1 MNFGNVI
8 RSKKKILKQNKYLFK
23 WKRKLRFWSKI
34 WILSLLE
41 IGMFWNLISFELEA
55 LQDNHIIRKKL
66 CAIFHIKLFLY
77 HTKCSKKSYDLQRP
91 KRLST
96 CQKYTNVFFFKY
108 SKNYINV
115 QKQYQKNC
123 HIFQTKKDLKTQLF
137 INQIQNLMYL
147 LYLILLVDKW
157 KMGLWIQTK

>member
-1 MNFGNVI
+1 MPKSINDKFWKCDQI
-8 RSKKKILKQNKYLFK
+8 KQKILKQNKYLFK

-91 KRLST
+91 KRLSIM

-108 SKNYINV
+108 STNYINV
-115 QKQYQKNC
+115 QKNN
-123 HIFQTKKDLKTQLF
+123 TKKTAISFRQRKTLKPNFLS
-137 INQIQNLMYL
+137 
-147 LYLILLVDKW
+147 
-157 KMGLWIQTK
+157 TKFKTLCIYCI